1 MGRLTSGGRV
11 AFTGALFALAF
22 AGLAFAGDLGRTAFG
37 PASAGQYGPP
47 KVTICHHVPPKTSRG
62 RGPTRHRT
70 IRVNLGWAFGYNVA
84 GAPAPRRHARRLHD
98 GAEPSPAP
106 GEGAQEAVPQG
117 RAEAE
122 GEAQVG

>member
-70 IRVNLGWAFGYNVA
+70 IRVNRSALPAHLRHGDTLGACTTAQNRRRHQAKAHKKRFHKA
-84 GAPAPRRHARRLHD
+84 APRPRGKRK
-98 GAEPSPAP
+98 
-106 GEGAQEAVPQG
+106 
-117 RAEAE
+117 
-122 GEAQVG
+122 